1 MSKRRSRGEGGL
13 HWDAKRQR
21 FIASLTVGYTPA
33 GKRIVRKASG
43 KTKTEALKKLRQN
56 VRDYEDGLAVAPSD
70 YTVEDAVRYWLSNG
84 LKGRS
89 EKTVRMNTWYANKHL
104 IPAIGRRKL
113 RDLSVED
120 VDRWL
125 DNKTAI
131 LGTRSLKI
139 IHNILNRSVK
149 NAMVRDKVKRN
160 IVELCEVPEGRVGR
174 PSKALTLEDAEAV
187 LKVAV
192 DAPIRLHAY
201 IVLSLLTG
209 ARTEELR
216 ALRWTH
222 VVALDEQR
230 HEWLPVENAG
240 WEHEQVALYVW
251 RSVRRKGDTK
261 TTKSRRSLLLPDR
274 CVEVLRKLYEAQ
286 HDALDGRA
294 WDSNSLVFRTQT
306 GTALAAGNVRRDFR
320 TVVTRAGLAGKDWTP
335 RELRHSFV
343 SLLSAHDVPIEHI
356 SRLVGHTN
364 TVVTE
369 TVYRQQIRPTIQE
382 GATAM
387 NAIFPKES
395 RKP

>member
-1 MSKRRSRGEGGL
+1 MSTRRSRGEGGL

-70 YTVEDAVRYWLSNG
+70 YTVEDAVRYWLDNG

-89 EKTVRMNTWYANKHL
+89 GKTIEMNRWYAAKHL

-120 VDRWL
+120 VDNWL
-125 DNKTAI
+125 IGKSAV
-131 LGTRSLKI
+131 LSTRSLKI
-139 IHNILNRSVK
+139 VHNILHRSVK
-149 NAMVRDKVKRN
+149 NAMARDKVKRN
-160 IVELCEVPEGRVGR
+160 IVELCDVPEGREGR
-174 PSKALTLEDAEAV
+174 PSKALTLDQAEAV
-187 LKVAV
+187 LKAAAC
-192 DAPIRLHAY
+192 APVRMHAY

-222 VVALDEQR
+222 VVAFDDDR
-230 HEWLPVENAG
+230 SEWRPVEETG
-240 WEHEQVALYVW
+240 WDHEQIAVYVW

-274 CVEVLRKLYEAQ
+274 CVDVLRELYDAQ
-286 HDALDGRA
+286 HDSLKGRA
-294 WDSNSLVFRTQT
+294 WDNDALVFRTQT
-306 GTALAAGNVRRDFR
+306 STPLAAGNVRRDVR
-320 TVVTRAGLAGKDWTP
+320 SVLDRAGLVGKDWTP

-387 NAIFPKES
+387 NAIFPKVP
-395 RKP
+395 RA